1 MIVAPIGNCNALKYV
16 EGVFAEIAIP
26 STSLLFLF
34 RVKAIYNHSRI
45 VKAFFDFLWLAIACL
60 SILIM
65 IGRTTGMYLVVQC
78 DVCGD
83 NYSVDRIPYTRRCTE
98 GLAHVYTMVPIIL
111 TAVNDTLIFIAISYR
126 MVSLSMVSG
135 TWSARAKSFFTGDGL
150 HHLSKALL
158 QSGQVYY
165 LSVVLVPNFSV
176 NSGLTHIF

>member
-1 MIVAPIGNCNALKYV
+1 
-16 EGVFAEIAIP
+16 
-26 STSLLFLF
+26 
-34 RVKAIYNHSRI
+34 
-45 VKAFFDFLWLAIACL
+45 
-60 SILIM
+60 
-65 IGRTTGMYLVVQC
+65 
-78 DVCGD
+78 
-83 NYSVDRIPYTRRCTE
+83 
-98 GLAHVYTMVPIIL
+98 
-111 TAVNDTLIFIAISYR
+111 